1 MPLPPSKQPKTVSY
15 FPNFLQGDCR
25 RIVPEL
31 GQFDFVFADPPFNIG
46 QKYMGYKDSVGETEY
61 LNFTIQ
67 WISQC
72 CEAVRPG
79 GVIAMHG
86 PDQLVEEYL
95 SDMRSLA
102 YEGWER
108 IAWVNWHYRFGQCGR
123 SNWIDSRCHCLIYAK
138 TQEPWTPGKPSVPKR
153 SSPLPYTWNPEAVLV
168 DSDRVAYGDKRV
180 KETERGGKRLPFNVW
195 GVAGDGPNW
204 GRVSGAGSNKER
216 RPTHPNQLPCVYL
229 ARLLRAYTDPTDRV
243 LDPFC
248 GSGTTAAVCQE
259 LQRRCVTIDVS
270 EETLASAKER
280 CTLPEC
286 RAVTRERLG
295 V

>member
-1 MPLPPSKQPKTVSY
+1 MPLPPSKQPKAVSY
-15 FPNFLQGDCR
+15 FPHFLQGDCR
-25 RIVPEL
+25 GVVPEL

-46 QKYMGYKDSVGETEY
+46 QNYKGYKDNVPEVDY
-61 LNFTIQ
+61 CLFTVN
-67 WISQC
+67 WLKAA

-79 GVIAMHG
+79 GVLALHG
-86 PDQLVEEYL
+86 PDDLAFIYHDCMKHEE
-95 SDMRSLA
+95 
-102 YEGWER
+102 GFER

-138 TQEPWTPGKPSVPKR
+138 SYHPNDEGLFVKH
-153 SSPLPYTWNPEAVLV
+153 TWNPEAVLV

-180 KETERGGKRLPFNVW
+180 NETERGGKRLPFNVW
-195 GVAGDGPNW
+195 GIASDGPNW

-216 RPTHPNQLPCVYL
+216 RPAHPNQLPCVYL

-248 GSGTTAAVCQE
+248 GSGTSAAVCQE
-259 LQRRCVTIDVS
+259 LQRHCVTIDVS

-295 V
+295 L